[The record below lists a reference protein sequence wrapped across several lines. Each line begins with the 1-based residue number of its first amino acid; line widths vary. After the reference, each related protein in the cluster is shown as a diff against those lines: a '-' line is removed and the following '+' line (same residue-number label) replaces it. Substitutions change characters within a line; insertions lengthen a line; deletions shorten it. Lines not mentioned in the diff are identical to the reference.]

1 MNQRRG
7 KMHAAGLSDRQDVP
21 LAKIIRFV
29 RQAQAALEAENLD
42 EEAARFEIFGD
53 FLEED
58 VATGSAPLEFTY
70 RSIGL

>member
-7 KMHAAGLSDRQDVP
+7 KMHAASMSDRQDVP

-29 RQAQAALEAENLD
+29 RQAQAALEGEGLED
-42 EEAARFEIFGD
+42 EATRFEIFGD

-58 VATGSAPLEFTY
+58 VATGSHPLEFTY

>member
-7 KMHAAGLSDRQDVP
+7 KMQAAALSDRQDVP

-29 RQAQAALEAENLD
+29 RQAQKALESEGLED
-42 EEAARFEIFGD
+42 EAARFEIFGD
-53 FLEED
+53 FLEQD
-58 VATGSAPLEFTY
+58 VATGAQPLEFTY